1 MSLYVDPGGII
12 EKNDLGVVA
21 HGKMDMLLNAL
32 NTVSSDD
39 EFKSRS
45 QAYVANNHV
54 LNSKRIKE
62 IDGLFKRLLN
72 VPQNTD
78 RN

>member
-1 MSLYVDPGGII
+1 
-12 EKNDLGVVA
+12 
-21 HGKMDMLLNAL
+21 MDMLLNAL